1 MQAPS
6 IGRIVHVLVDPASN
20 NGQEVAAAI
29 VTATYG
35 PTSDGDGIV
44 RHTISVRVVTDTLS
58 DLPSLTSIYLY
69 DERPSAEK
77 LARLYPANPTGRNGI
92 AFWPARV

>member
-1 MQAPS
+1 MQTPT

-20 NGQEVAAAI
+20 NGSEVAAAI

-35 PTSDGDGIV
+35 VNSDGDGET
-44 RHTISVRVVTDTLS
+44 RHTISVRVVTDTFS

-69 DERPSAEK
+69 EERPSSEK
-77 LARLYPANPTGRNGI
+77 LARLYPSNPTGRNGI
-92 AFWPARV
+92 AFWPPRV

>member
-20 NGQEVAAAI
+20 NGSEVAAAI

-35 PTSDGDGIV
+35 VHSDGDGET
-44 RHTISVRVVTDTLS
+44 RHTISVRVVTDTFS

-77 LARLYPANPTGRNGI
+77 LAGLAPHNPSGRNAI
-92 AFWPARV
+92 AFWAPRV

>member
-1 MQAPS
+1 MQIPS
-6 IGRIVHVLVDPASN
+6 VGRIVHVLVDPTTN
-20 NGQEVAAAI
+20 NGSEVAAAI

-35 PTSDGDGIV
+35 VNSDADGET
-44 RHTISVRVVTDTLS
+44 RHTISVRVVTDTFS

-69 DERPSAEK
+69 NERPGAEK
-77 LARLYPANPTGRNGI
+77 LARLYPRNPTGRGGI